1 MISVTTHEA
10 KTRLSQ
16 LIAKSLAGETV
27 VICRGRQPQV
37 QLKPIVNPIHRDPL
51 KPHPVL
57 SRMRIDYDP
66 TEPLTDDEWPE
77 DGA

>member
-37 QLKPIVNPIHRDPL
+37 QLKPVANPIRRNPL

-57 SRMRIDYDP
+57 RRMRIDYDP